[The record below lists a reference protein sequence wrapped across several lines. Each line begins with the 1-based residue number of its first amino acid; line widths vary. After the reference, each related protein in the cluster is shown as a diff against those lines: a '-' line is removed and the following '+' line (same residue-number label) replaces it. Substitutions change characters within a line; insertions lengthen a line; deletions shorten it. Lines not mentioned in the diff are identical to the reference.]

1 MWLISM
7 HLNLISPLRR
17 LFVSNSIMSGNKF
30 ELQDSWI
37 LMWLSGFGNSGIE
50 FLVSLWSSLSS
61 SRFQYLPISFNGNA
75 IRQPTFSRGDWK
87 VAINT
92 FQISEILVQHCPLFS
107 HMKRRKQETRHS
119 VRSPSFDCIPQC
131 LLFNVIKIINWINTV
146 KGRDP
151 PVSPSLTSSSSVT
164 IFPHICSWFANGAN
178 IVTNTTSTSLW
189 HKVLFPIIVFQPA
202 TTNCLG
208 HPPTCLSSRDCG

>member
-1 MWLISM
+1 
-7 HLNLISPLRR
+7 
-17 LFVSNSIMSGNKF
+17 
-30 ELQDSWI
+30 
-37 LMWLSGFGNSGIE
+37 MWLSGFGNSGIE

-75 IRQPTFSRGDWK
+75 IRQPPFSRGDWK

-92 FQISEILVQHCPLFS
+92 FQISEILVLS
-107 HMKRRKQETRHS
+107 SATWSGGRGKETRHS

-131 LLFNVIKIINWINTV
+131 LLVNLIKIINWINTV
-146 KGRDP
+146 KGGDP

-208 HPPTCLSSRDCG
+208 PHVCPHVTADNLLQIWISLTSRRSEA